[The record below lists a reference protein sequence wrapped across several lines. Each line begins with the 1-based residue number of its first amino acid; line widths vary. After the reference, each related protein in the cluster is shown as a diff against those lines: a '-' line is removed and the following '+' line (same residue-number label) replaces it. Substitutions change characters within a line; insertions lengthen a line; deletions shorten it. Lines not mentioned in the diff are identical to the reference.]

1 MMGISKTSKVW
12 LAGLGGG
19 ALTAAGGVLCLTGIG
34 SGAGAVLITS
44 GLKVIG
50 STVVGGG
57 MLAGLGV
64 LGAGTATGAS
74 IAAAIAHKVIKD
86 PELIELAEKLKKA
99 NELYEVAKMTTS
111 KQKSEMEKLNRQVG
125 DLLRSKKKDKEKLDV
140 LKARLI
146 VLIREM
152 QKAA

>member
-1 MMGISKTSKVW
+1 MAVSKTSKVW
-12 LAGLGGG
+12 LAALGGG
-19 ALTAAGGVLCLTGIG
+19 VLTAAGGVLCVTGVG
-34 SGAGAVLITS
+34 AGAGAVLITS

-74 IAAAIAHKVIKD
+74 IAAAIANAAIKD
-86 PELIELAEKLKKA
+86 PELVELAEKLKKA
-99 NELYEVAKMTTS
+99 NELYEAAKTATA
-111 KQKSEMEKLNRQVG
+111 KQKSEIEDLNRQVG